1 MLARVV
7 KALVVATLVCT
18 SEAWIQCGSG
28 DGGDGA
34 ANDGVQCPDGNT
46 CCPSTTYTG
55 GWACLPNEFPGTGTC
70 CSSSDTGCAHGYLC
84 SNAAAAAAAPAAAAA
99 SGATAPRLDCTAMQ
113 PLNHPLA
120 KTTPRYQL
128 CSPPAGTLAS
138 VHGIA
143 VPVEG
148 ADSVSTTE
156 QLAYYSTVGALQL
169 PGDTVDNHRPRP
181 AEGTNSSSGG
191 GSSSVNSTTAAN
203 IKAVAIILHGA
214 NRNADDYFCAGCSAA
229 ALQQTY

>member
-1 MLARVV
+1 M
-7 KALVVATLVCT
+7 
-18 SEAWIQCGSG
+18 
-28 DGGDGA
+28 
-34 ANDGVQCPDGNT
+34 QCPDGNT
-46 CCPSTTYTG
+46 CCPSATSTG

-84 SNAAAAAAAPAAAAA
+84 SNAAAAAPAAAAA
-99 SGATAPRLDCTAMQ
+99 SGATAPTLDCTAMQ

-169 PGDTVDNHRPRP
+169 PGDTVDNHRPHP

-203 IKAVAIILHGA
+203 IKAVAIILHGVRHYKGLCVA
-214 NRNADDYFCAGCSAA
+214 ASRHGMYPRCSVTSWHVPAV
-229 ALQQTY
+229 